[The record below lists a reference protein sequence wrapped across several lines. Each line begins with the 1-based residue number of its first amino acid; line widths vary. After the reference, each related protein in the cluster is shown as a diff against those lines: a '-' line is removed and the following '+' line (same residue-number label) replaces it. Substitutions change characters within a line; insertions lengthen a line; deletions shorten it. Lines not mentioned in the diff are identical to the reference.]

1 MQTNTPLRLGI
12 IGLGNQGQEHLSAAS
27 KSDAVQF
34 VVGIDPSTESRRK
47 AQRLQPALAI
57 AEDALALAEYALDGL
72 VIALPHHCYTD
83 IWGDV
88 LTLGLPILK
97 EKPLG
102 RSLDESLQLLTQA
115 QQSGCY
121 VQTAIQRRHHPSYQ
135 ALKQQISA
143 SGERPLEAHAH
154 LHLGFDTSVEN
165 TTWRG
170 DRATAG
176 GGALL
181 DSGYHLIDLLHY
193 LIGPFDLVAAS
204 LWQGDTPVNEQQIDD
219 QAMLVGRGERCWVM
233 LESSVGKQKSEEV
246 VIKTAT
252 NIWSANREGVWC
264 NGHLISEHTRGW
276 ERAMCSQLDTFAHNL
291 RYGTWNSDMIWDQ
304 IPAMR
309 LIDSAYRL
317 ASRY

>member
-1 MQTNTPLRLGI
+1 MQANTPLRLGV
-12 IGLGNQGQEHLSAAS
+12 IGLGNQGQEHLSAAANS
-27 KSDAVQF
+27 NAVEF
-34 VVGIDPSTESRRK
+34 VAGIDPNPESCRK
-47 AQRLQPALAI
+47 AQQLQPALVIVEEASQ
-57 AEDALALAEYALDGL
+57 LAAHSLDGL
-72 VIALPHHCYTD
+72 VIALPHHCYAG
-83 IWGDV
+83 IWDAV
-88 LTLGLPILK
+88 LALGLPILK

-135 ALKQQISA
+135 ALRYQISA

-154 LHLGFDTSVEN
+154 LHLGFNTSVEN

-170 DRATAG
+170 NRAMAG

-204 LWQGDTPVNEQQIDD
+204 LWQGDIPVNEQQIDD
-219 QAMLVGRGERCWVM
+219 QAMLMGRGERCWVM
-233 LESSVGKQKSEEV
+233 VDSCVGKQKSEEV
-246 VIKTAT
+246 VINTAT

-264 NGHLISEHTRGW
+264 NGSLISSHTRGW
-276 ERAMCSQLDTFAHNL
+276 EHAMCGQLDTFAHNI
-291 RYGTWNSDMIWDQ
+291 RHGTWDSDMIWDQ